1 MPPEMNPSGH
11 HREPW
16 NSYEAPRNP
25 PTHQPPGFNPSGTS
39 RQAQAVK
46 HKEAPHPR
54 TMPLLIRDGTA
65 ADLAAI
71 TTIFLA
77 AFASEPLIARTH
89 PHAAQYPS
97 HPHLYYRRFF
107 EARFW
112 GPEQQILRVAVD
124 AATDEPVAFAWFRRP
139 WRAADAAARA
149 AHEGPA
155 TLRFWLAPPARA
167 ARALAA
173 WLWPCRSGQGAGS
186 WLVRDALSR
195 VVDPEGAACWLIG
208 LEGVEPF
215 YDRFGFREVDRANEG
230 RLADWTGGAVMI
242 RESS

>member
-1 MPPEMNPSGH
+1 
-11 HREPW
+11 
-16 NSYEAPRNP
+16 
-25 PTHQPPGFNPSGTS
+25 
-39 RQAQAVK
+39 
-46 HKEAPHPR
+46 
-54 TMPLLIRDGTA
+54 MPLLIRDGTA

-173 WLWPCRSGQGAGS
+173 WLWPCRSVDAVHGNAFAAMHHRVEARLVAADPRPPRRRDAWYLSTLAVDPAVQGQGAGS